1 MTGLFQLRLLLAAQ
15 DQPGRTLLRRLFDPA
30 LDPFTGVYQLNA
42 FDLAMM
48 IPYFLVLIVLA
59 AYGIH
64 RYQLVYYYLKYRHN
78 VPKQPSPLALSGAEG
93 PAAWPTVTVQLPIF
107 NERYVIERLVESVAQ
122 FDYPRDRLEVQVLD
136 DSTDETR
143 AVARAVVERYQAL
156 GFPITYHHRSHRHG
170 YKAGALAAGMNSAR
184 GEFIAIFD
192 ADFQPPPDFLQRV
205 VPFFSDPQVGMVQTR
220 WTYINR
226 EYSALTQVEGILL
239 DGHFIIEHGGRSR
252 RGVFFNFNGTA
263 GMWRRRAIEDAG
275 GWEHDTLTED
285 TDLSY
290 RAQLQGWRF
299 VYVPEIECP
308 SELPVEMNAFKAQ
321 QARWAKG
328 LIQVAKK
335 ILPRLLR
342 SRQPLHI
349 KMEAVFHLTA
359 NISYPLMILLSTL
372 LLPAMI
378 VRFYQGWVQMLVI
391 DLPLFLASTFSISTF
406 YLLAQRELYPR
417 TWTRT
422 FLYLPFVMACGIGL
436 AVRNSVAVLEA
447 LRGKPSEFVRTPK
460 YRIETAP
467 VARAAAAAA
476 AGTVGQ
482 ALSLSAHAEAAKP
495 SQGRAPVMQAAPSPT
510 GAGAPSLPALP
521 ALSDAEGSVVE
532 GRPSQGLEGSPVGQA
547 SSLST
552 QPTVPEVSPVAEPVP
567 LADRSW
573 LNKAYRRSA
582 GWTPYVEILL
592 GLYFAATVF
601 YAIDNENYATVPF
614 LLLFVGGYLYT
625 GLMSLAQV
633 YLERLRFGLKAP
645 VEARP
650 AATGAPSF

>member
-1 MTGLFQLRLLLAAQ
+1 MHALLQFGSFLAAQ
-15 DQPGRTLLRRLFDPA
+15 DPGRTLWRRLFDPA
-30 LDPFTGVYQLNA
+30 LDPFSGVYQLNA

-64 RYQLVYYYLKYRHN
+64 RYQLVYYFLKYRHN
-78 VPKQPSPLALSGAEG
+78 APQQPPPPAE
-93 PAAWPTVTVQLPIF
+93 WPTVTVQLPVY

-136 DSTDETR
+136 DSTDDTR
-143 AVARAVVERYQAL
+143 DIARNVVERYRAL
-156 GFPITYHHRSHRHG
+156 GFPITYHHRPNRHG
-170 YKAGALAAGMNSAR
+170 YKAGALDEGMRSAR

-192 ADFQPPPDFLQRV
+192 ADFQPPPDWLKRV
-205 VPFFSDPQVGMVQTR
+205 VPFFADPQVGMVQTR

-226 EYSALTQVEGILL
+226 SYSALTEVQGILL

-263 GMWRRRAIEDAG
+263 GMWRRCAIEEAG

-290 RAQLQGWRF
+290 RAQMKGWRF

-342 SRQPLHI
+342 SRQPFVV
-349 KMEAVFHLTA
+349 KAEAVFHLTA

-378 VRFYQGWVQMLVI
+378 VRFYQGWFQMLVI

-406 YLLAQRELYPR
+406 YLTAQRELYPR

-436 AVRNSVAVLEA
+436 AVRNSMAVLEA

-460 YRIETAP
+460 YAVGRASSPSANYPLAEASP
-467 VARAAAAAA
+467 VA
-476 AGTVGQ
+476 T
-482 ALSLSAHAEAAKP
+482 
-495 SQGRAPVMQAAPSPT
+495 
-510 GAGAPSLPALP
+510 
-521 ALSDAEGSVVE
+521 
-532 GRPSQGLEGSPVGQA
+532 VGQA
-547 SSLST
+547 SSLSA
-552 QPTVPEVSPVAEPVP
+552 QPNGVGASPVAASAAPSA
-567 LADRSW
+567 ADASW
-573 LNKAYRRSA
+573 LTKVYRRSA
-582 GWTPYVEILL
+582 GWTPYAEILL
-592 GLYFAATVF
+592 GLYFAATVV
-601 YAIDNENYATVPF
+601 YAIQNENYATVPF

-625 GLMSLAQV
+625 GLMSLGQV
-633 YLERLRFGLKAP
+633 YLERWRFGLKAP